1 MVREL
6 NLKFKLAVQQKGGVG
21 IRSLRRIFNQMDF
34 NGNKKLDASEF
45 EQALAAFG
53 IFPKKV
59 ELQAL
64 VKFYDVDQD
73 GNISYDEF
81 LSGLRDELSE
91 RRVNMV
97 RKAFQMLDT
106 DQSGKVTVSDIAG
119 IYDVSMNAEFL
130 EGKKTKEEILAQF
143 LNNFDGARG
152 NNDGI
157 VTWEEF
163 YDYYSDLSMSTPS
176 DEYFVR
182 MMESTW
188 QVPEHEDA
196 DVTKQTVKHLYTEVK
211 SRVLQL
217 ARNDPNLLRKIFND
231 FDLNGSESLTIDEV
245 TNLIAKL
252 RISVERKFIYPFFKI
267 VDSNNSGA
275 IEYPEFEQYILSQ

>member
-1 MVREL
+1 
-6 NLKFKLAVQQKGGVG
+6 
-21 IRSLRRIFNQMDF
+21 MDF
-34 NGNKKLDASEF
+34 NGNKKLDQSEF

-64 VKFYDVDQD
+64 MKYYDVDGD

-81 LSGLRDELSE
+81 LNGMKDELSE
-91 RRVNMV
+91 RRVAMV
-97 RKAFQMLDT
+97 KKAFMMLDK
-106 DQSGKVTVSDIAG
+106 DGSGKITISDING
-119 IYDVSMNAEFL
+119 IYDVSMNPEFL
-130 EGKKTKEEILAQF
+130 EGRKTRDEILAEF
-143 LNNFDGARG
+143 LNNFDGKRG
-152 NNDGI
+152 NNDG
-157 VTWEEF
+157 VLTWEEF

-188 QVPEHEDA
+188 QVPENEDA
-196 DVTKQTVKHLYTEVK
+196 EVTKQTVKHLHSEVK
-211 SRVLQL
+211 SRIHQL
-217 ARNDPNLLRKIFND
+217 ARNDPSLFRKIFND

-245 TNLIAKL
+245 NNLIAKL

-267 VDSNNSGA
+267 VDANNSGA
-275 IEYPEFEQYILSQ
+275 IEYEEFEAYLTA